1 MNTFVRTAIERAPD
15 VTLSFKRPASSSR
28 MIERMTRV
36 LIVGAGIGGLAA
48 ALSLHRAGME
58 VEVHEQADEVR
69 ELGVGINILPAAT
82 AVLADLGLLD
92 AATAAGIETGE
103 LLMTTSHGDVV
114 WRERRGLAAG
124 HDVPQVSIH
133 RGRLQGVLAEALR
146 QRVGDRSI
154 HLGHRLATFADGDDG
169 VVARFVDRAGN
180 PRGVTTAAALIG
192 ADGIHS
198 TVRRLL
204 FPTEGPPRWN
214 GSMLWRGATTW
225 PAFLDGRSMIV
236 AGGMSGKFVV
246 YPIAAGPTP
255 STRLTNWGVV
265 APLAQ
270 PGATPPRRE
279 DWSRP
284 AHRPDVEAF
293 VTRFTSDIVDIAGLV
308 AATEEIFEYPLCDRD
323 PLDRW
328 SHGRVTVLGDAA
340 HPMFPMGSNGAT
352 QAIVDGDVLATH
364 LGAPADDVV
373 DAFRRYERERA
384 SATARLVALNRGGGP
399 ERVID
404 VVESMAPDGFADID
418 DLIAADEL
426 RAIVNDYARAT
437 GRP

>member
-1 MNTFVRTAIERAPD
+1 
-15 VTLSFKRPASSSR
+15 
-28 MIERMTRV
+28 MIDRMTRA
-36 LIVGAGIGGLAA
+36 LIVGGGIGGLAA
-48 ALSLHRAGME
+48 ALSLHRAGVE

-69 ELGVGINILPAAT
+69 ELGVGINVLPSAI

-92 AATAAGIETGE
+92 ALVAAGIETHE
-103 LLMTTSHGDVV
+103 LLMTTRRGELI

-124 HDVPQVSIH
+124 HGVPQVSIH
-133 RGRLQGVLAEALR
+133 RGRLQGILAEALR
-146 QRVGDRSI
+146 QRVSDCSI
-154 HLGHRLATFADGDDG
+154 HLGHRLAGFADSDEG
-169 VVARFVDRAGN
+169 VVARFVDRAGHL
-180 PRGVTTAAALIG
+180 RSETSAAALIG

-204 FPTEGPPRWN
+204 FPAEGPPRWN

-246 YPIAAGPTP
+246 YPIAVGPTP
-255 STRLTNWGVV
+255 RTRLTNWGVV
-265 APLAQ
+265 APLAR

-293 VTRFTSDIVDIAGLV
+293 VTRFTSGVVDVARLV

-328 SHGRVTVLGDAA
+328 SHGRVTMLGDAA

-352 QAIVDGDVLATH
+352 QAIIDGDVLATH
-364 LGAPADDVV
+364 LGAPGGEVV
-373 DAFRRYERERA
+373 EALGRYEQERA
-384 SATARLVALNRGGGP
+384 PATARLVALNRAGGP

-404 VVESMAPDGFADID
+404 LVESMAPDGFAHID
-418 DLIAADEL
+418 DVIAADEL
-426 RAIVNDYARAT
+426 RSIVNDYARAT
-437 GRP
+437 GRR

>member
-1 MNTFVRTAIERAPD
+1 MDRV
-15 VTLSFKRPASSSR
+15 
-28 MIERMTRV
+28 TRV
-36 LIVGAGIGGLAA
+36 LIVGGGIGGLAA
-48 ALSLHRAGME
+48 ALSLHRAGIE
-58 VEVHEQADEVR
+58 VEVHEQADELR
-69 ELGVGINILPAAT
+69 ELGVGINVLPSAI

-92 AATAAGIETGE
+92 AVMAAGIETAE
-103 LLMTTSHGDVV
+103 LLMTTRRGDVV

-124 HDVPQVSIH
+124 HGVPQVSIH
-133 RGRLQGVLAEALR
+133 RGRLQCVLAGALR
-146 QRVGDRSI
+146 QRAGDRSI
-154 HLGHRLATFADGDDG
+154 RLGHRLDSFAESEDG
-169 VVARFVDRAGN
+169 VLARFVGRAGRL
-180 PRGVTTAAALIG
+180 RGETTAAALIG

-204 FPTEGPPRWN
+204 FPAEGPPRWN

-225 PAFLDGRSMIV
+225 PAFLDGRSMII

-265 APLAQ
+265 APQAQ

-293 VTRFTSDIVDIAGLV
+293 VTRFTSDVVDIAPLV

-323 PLDRW
+323 PLERW

-352 QAIVDGDVLATH
+352 QAIIDGGVLATH
-364 LGAPADDVV
+364 LGALGGEVAD
-373 DAFRRYERERA
+373 ALGRYERERA
-384 SATARLVALNRGGGP
+384 PATARLVALNRAGGP

-404 VVESMAPDGFADID
+404 LVESMAPNGFADID
-418 DLIAADEL
+418 DVIAADEL
-426 RAIVNDYARAT
+426 TAIVNEYALAT

>member
-1 MNTFVRTAIERAPD
+1 
-15 VTLSFKRPASSSR
+15 
-28 MIERMTRV
+28 MIDRMTRA
-36 LIVGAGIGGLAA
+36 LIVGGGIGGLSA
-48 ALSLHRAGME
+48 ALSLHRAGVE

-69 ELGVGINILPAAT
+69 ELGVGINILPSAI

-92 AATAAGIETGE
+92 AVIAAGIETAE
-103 LLMTTSHGDVV
+103 LRMTTHRGDLV
-114 WRERRGLAAG
+114 WRERRGLPAG
-124 HDVPQVSIH
+124 NRVPQVSIH
-133 RGRLQGVLAEALR
+133 RGRLQRVLAEAVR

-154 HLGHRLATFADGDDG
+154 HLGHRLANFADGEDG
-169 VVARFVDRAGN
+169 VVARFVDRAGSV
-180 PRGVTTAAALIG
+180 RGETSAAALIG

-198 TVRRLL
+198 TVRQLL
-204 FPTEGPPRWN
+204 FPAEGPPRWN

-246 YPIAAGPTP
+246 YPIAGGPTP

-270 PGATPPRRE
+270 PGTTPPRRE

-284 AHRPDVEAF
+284 AHRKDVEAF
-293 VTRFTSDIVDIAGLV
+293 VTRFASGVVDIGRLV

-323 PLDRW
+323 PLDKW

-352 QAIVDGDVLATH
+352 QAIIDGGVLATH
-364 LGAPADDVV
+364 LGAPGCDVV
-373 DAFRRYERERA
+373 EALDRYQRERA
-384 SATARLVALNRGGGP
+384 PATARLVALNRAGGP

-404 VVESMAPDGFADID
+404 LAESMAPDGFADID
-418 DLIAADEL
+418 DVIVADDL